1 MESVGI
7 RVRALPGDR
16 QNNEHPGAKR
26 EKSSS
31 RRNKQQ
37 AESATGGD
45 SVWEETCPL
54 RPGNTG
60 REASTKPS
68 SLVAVGLVEAARF
81 WGGQLFVLSRTKLS
95 HYRVRVVR

>member
-7 RVRALPGDR
+7 RVRALLGDR

-26 EKSSS
+26 EKSSP

-37 AESATGGD
+37 AESGTGGD

-54 RPGNTG
+54 RPGKHETERPPAFG
-60 REASTKPS
+60 AGSFS
-68 SLVAVGLVEAARF
+68 SFPEPN
-81 WGGQLFVLSRTKLS
+81 
-95 HYRVRVVR
+95 